1 MVTGAKRPD
10 GSRDEILALLRRHT
24 SMSVED
30 LARAIGLSA
39 ATVRRHLDVL
49 LRDDFVSVAQV
60 RGGTGRPKHVF
71 TLTEAGAGMLPH
83 HYVRMTHRLLGEIV
97 SLGEAETAGRSGR
110 QIADVVFDR
119 MASRLAAEYGPRV
132 QGTTVEARARS
143 LAALIAQEGID
154 FEVAVED
161 GEIFLLGRGCLCT
174 RVDDPEAPALPCE
187 HDQRMLAALLGAEVV
202 PLPPYRV
209 PHKFQCG
216 YLVRS
221 EPAAPRG
228 PSVTPISNAL

>member
-1 MVTGAKRPD
+1 MVPPVKRPD
-10 GSRDEILALLRRHT
+10 GTRDEILALLRRHT

-30 LARAIGLSA
+30 LARELGLSP

-71 TLTEAGAGMLPH
+71 TLTEVGAEMFPH

-97 SLGEAETAGRSGR
+97 SLGETETAGRSGR

-132 QGTTVEARARS
+132 QGSTVEARARS
-143 LAALIAQEGID
+143 VAALVAEEGID
-154 FEVAVED
+154 FEVTVEG
-161 GEIFLLGRGCLCT
+161 GEVYLLGLGCLCT
-174 RVDDPEAPALPCE
+174 RVDDPDAPALPCD
-187 HDQRMLAALLGAEVV
+187 HDQRMLSELLHAEVV

-216 YLVRS
+216 YLVRG
-221 EPAAPRG
+221 PA
-228 PSVTPISNAL
+228 TE

>member
-1 MVTGAKRPD
+1 MPPPVKRPD
-10 GSRDEILALLRRHT
+10 GTRDEILALLRRHT

-30 LARAIGLSA
+30 LARELGLSP

-71 TLTEAGAGMLPH
+71 TLTEVGAEMFPH

-119 MASRLAAEYGPRV
+119 MAARLAAEYGPRASTSRSPSRMATSISSDAAV
-132 QGTTVEARARS
+132 FALVSMTRTPRRSRATTTSGCWGSSCTPRWCPCRPIASRTSSSAGISYGRDAACARRNCDAS
-143 LAALIAQEGID
+143 LKLFRA
-154 FEVAVED
+154 
-161 GEIFLLGRGCLCT
+161 
-174 RVDDPEAPALPCE
+174 
-187 HDQRMLAALLGAEVV
+187 
-202 PLPPYRV
+202 
-209 PHKFQCG
+209 
-216 YLVRS
+216 
-221 EPAAPRG
+221 
-228 PSVTPISNAL
+228 